1 LHSIIPAP
9 VFSRSC
15 LTAAAVISA
24 MITNFSEYLDY
35 LSSMKKRSPAD
46 VRLKAAL
53 TDE

>member
-1 LHSIIPAP
+1 
-9 VFSRSC
+9 
-15 LTAAAVISA
+15 

-35 LSSMKKRSPAD
+35 LSSMKNAARAD

>member
-15 LTAAAVISA
+15 LTADAVISA

-35 LSSMKKRSPAD
+35 VFFNEKRSPA
-46 VRLKAAL
+46 VGPLEGCAHR
-53 TDE
+53 